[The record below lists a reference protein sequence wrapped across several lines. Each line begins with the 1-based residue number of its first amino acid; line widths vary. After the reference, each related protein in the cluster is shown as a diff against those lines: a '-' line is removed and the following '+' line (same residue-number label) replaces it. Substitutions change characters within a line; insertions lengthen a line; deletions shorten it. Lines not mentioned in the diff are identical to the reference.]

1 MPGPNRG
8 TSSLF
13 ERLLCDM
20 KKTDF
25 FTFVGKPWC
34 NHLYIQKIASF
45 LRTLADITEIL
56 DNVLDAN
63 NRYVDEDT
71 FESHRVLDASQVKRM
86 HDMLYEIACNNI
98 RFLSPG
104 LPGAEDE
111 YENCPLVAIYICI
124 ASCVMFMRQCFPFDN
139 PEEDYYTLCPRDIP
153 YCVKYDLSVVSD
165 VPVQNFSLQ
174 ELLCS
179 MMHIERR
186 THALTFANEL
196 TFYVDALDM
205 RVCDFLLCAMPDVAH
220 NVEGCRV
227 RYRNTDLYT
236 CNTSTE
242 YQLVILILSL
252 RQMIESAVP
261 VWRTVD
267 APTAPPRTEEDDLLI
282 NAVQAKFISEIQ
294 SVYGDSIE
302 DAFYKM
308 YTNQSIANSEGY
320 LFFKANSVAARTE
333 PGLIIRQ
340 FRDIPQWRHIADMA
354 AHPVSNYLLDPSLD
368 FLGFKIAFNLAANLF
383 FKQTLKMPWFS
394 FSTDGDNIRLMDGT
408 QYRVLIEESFRV
420 PIVVFLLNDAGIFY
434 KGRLTIY
441 GRHHTDYYHALIQWM
456 TIIRQDLNSQ
466 YQPCRSIMPLVE
478 MLLDMNLNAPAR
490 PAADLDV
497 ADFAENFQ
505 DSLYVNPTQILRE
518 MSTEDR
524 EYQPPPPVIFSTQAT
539 PLSVFLEKS
548 RARVEFEHISQ
559 RIETKPQEVNANSI
573 LGDTDEAGFPQTTR
587 SAWD

>member
-1 MPGPNRG
+1 MPEPNRG
-8 TSSLF
+8 TSLLF

-20 KKTDF
+20 KKIDF

-45 LRTLADITEIL
+45 LHILADITELL
-56 DNVLDAN
+56 DIVLDSN
-63 NRYVDEDT
+63 NRYIDEIT
-71 FESHRVLDASQVKRM
+71 EEAHRVLDANQVKRL
-86 HDMLYEIACNNI
+86 HDTLYDIACNNI

-111 YENCPLVAIYICI
+111 YESCPLVIIYICI
-124 ASCVMFMRQCFPFDN
+124 ASCVAFMRQCFPLESMAD
-139 PEEDYYTLCPRDIP
+139 DYYTLCPRDIP
-153 YCVKYDLSVVSD
+153 YCVQYDLCVVTD
-165 VPVQNFSLQ
+165 VPIQNFSLQ

-179 MMHIERR
+179 MMHLERR
-186 THALTFANEL
+186 THALAYNEDL
-196 TFYVDALDM
+196 THYVDALDM
-205 RVCDFLLCAMPDVAH
+205 RVCDFLLCAMPNVAH
-220 NVEGCRV
+220 NVESSRV
-227 RYRNTDLYT
+227 RYRQTELYT

-242 YQLVILILSL
+242 YQLVVLILAL

-261 VWRTVD
+261 VWRTSD
-267 APTAPPRTEEDDLLI
+267 APEAPPRTADDELLI
-282 NAVQAKFISEIQ
+282 SAVQAKFITEIQ
-294 SVYGDSIE
+294 GVYGDSIE

-308 YTNQSIANSEGY
+308 YTNQSISNSEGY

-354 AHPVSNYLLDPSLD
+354 AHPVSNYLIDPSLD

-383 FKQTLKMPWFS
+383 FKQTLKVPWFS

-434 KGRLTIY
+434 KGRLTVY
-441 GRHHTDYYHALIQWM
+441 GRHPTDYYHALIQWM
-456 TIIRQDLNSQ
+456 TIIRQEMNSQ
-466 YQPCRSIMPLVE
+466 YKPSRSIMPLVE
-478 MLLDMNLNAPAR
+478 MLLDMNLNTSAPA
-490 PAADLDV
+490 PDLDV

-505 DSLYVNPTQILRE
+505 DSLYVDSRQILRE
-518 MSTEDR
+518 MSTEVRDH
-524 EYQPPPPVIFSTQAT
+524 QPPPPVIFSSQST

-548 RARVEFEHISQ
+548 RAREEFEHISQ
-559 RIETKPQEVNANSI
+559 RIETKPQEVNANSV
-573 LGDTDEAGFPQTTR
+573 LGDTDEAGFPQTSR